1 MSEILC
7 RWLNEEVGLSDYVDS
22 SNFEQQL
29 ESGYLLGE
37 LLDRYELQTDF
48 SRFRNEESSE
58 AKLNNFKRLFPTFK
72 LLQVPFDANTAQEVM
87 AGKKGCAN
95 RLAYQLHTALNNVK
109 RAGLSL
115 GQQQVDTR
123 KVRRNV
129 VDERMYNDQLTRQV
143 QRQTNLDQRELEETA
158 ELDRT
163 VREDRWRSES
173 LKEEA
178 QMETIRAQNIKAAME
193 RSKEVKRMRDE
204 RAKQIETMM
213 TAKTEAFLNRMHKTE
228 GQTVRTSV
236 TEFVTEQQL
245 DLPDRPRSTDRLKP
259 LDLFS
264 KSSTPGAGKA
274 DIVAEIRGRRV
285 EWSTRARS
293 VRSAGAAPCS
303 ARPTSCRLPRTR
315 SAARCS

>member
-1 MSEILC
+1 MPCPHARALA
-7 RWLNEEVGLSDYVDS
+7 VADS

-213 TAKTEAFLNRMHKTE
+213 AAKVRCCCACSLCVYVCVCVFLSFSRLFYLYL
-228 GQTVRTSV
+228 SV
-236 TEFVTEQQL
+236 FF
-245 DLPDRPRSTDRLKP
+245 LPPRNLPPSLPPPPHRPHPPPRS
-259 LDLFS
+259 
-264 KSSTPGAGKA
+264 
-274 DIVAEIRGRRV
+274 
-285 EWSTRARS
+285 
-293 VRSAGAAPCS
+293 
-303 ARPTSCRLPRTR
+303 
-315 SAARCS
+315 